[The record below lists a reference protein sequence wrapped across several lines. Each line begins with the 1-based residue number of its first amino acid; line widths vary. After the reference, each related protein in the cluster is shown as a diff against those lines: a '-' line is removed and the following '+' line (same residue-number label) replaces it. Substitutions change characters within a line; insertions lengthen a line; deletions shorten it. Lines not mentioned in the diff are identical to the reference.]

1 MNEQFVFNG
10 IDGVTGDYLVPPIG
24 PDDFAVPSF
33 EREVEADHLAE
44 LSWRVRQRHDATFAP
59 IEGVDAKDLAEA
71 GWGIVLAA
79 DDDPAV
85 EAALEPLIAH
95 RRSQAGARFK
105 RLVYRPGE
113 SKQDFLARN
122 NAGPGPADPDRVP
135 YYLMLVGDPIQIPY
149 RFQYQLDVQY
159 AIGRIHFDHPRDY
172 ATYAESVVR
181 AESAVIARP
190 GRATFFGTASPGDQA
205 TQLSSAELLR
215 PLAQAFAELESTHAV
230 SSVIGDLAT
239 KDRLQKILADAP
251 TLLFTASHGV
261 GFPAGHPSQLA
272 QQGGLLCQD
281 WPGPGS
287 GPISPSWC
295 FGGEDVD
302 PDADLTGMIAFHF
315 ACYSAGTPEWDDYA
329 HRIGRDPRRIAPRAF
344 LAALPKRLLANP
356 GGAALAVVGHVD
368 RAWGYSFAWPS
379 VGRQTA
385 VFESCLHRL
394 VDGHPVASALEY
406 FNDRYAELSS
416 DLTVELEDVRYGKV
430 PDALDLAAMWTAN
443 NDARAFALIGDPAVT
458 LARTIASEPPG
469 SGLGR
474 EIDTTHDGGAE
485 PEAPDRRTAG
495 ALADDLMAVIAHLG
509 EIEVTTSEGEI
520 AGSSDRRPLLRTRLG
535 LDGTGS
541 EAIVAPGLDGGEQLW
556 RLHAATVEQA
566 IAARGELVR
575 ALPAL
580 LASLRATATP
590 DTAGGRTDDH

>member
-10 IDGVTGDYLVPPIG
+10 IDATTGRYLVPPI
-24 PDDFAVPSF
+24 PPEEFSVPSF

-44 LSWRVRQRHDATFAP
+44 LSWRVRQSHDATFAP
-59 IEGVDAKDLAEA
+59 IEGVNVRELAEA
-71 GWGIVLAA
+71 GWGIVFAA

-95 RRSQAGARFK
+95 RRNQAGTRFR

-113 SKQDFLARN
+113 SKQDFLGRN

-135 YYLMLVGDPIQIPY
+135 YYLLLVGDPVQIPF

-159 AIGRIHFDHPRDY
+159 AIGRIHFDHPSDY
-172 ATYAESVVR
+172 ATYANSVVA

-205 TQLSSAELLR
+205 TQLSSAELLC
-215 PLAQAFAELESTHAV
+215 PLAQAFSELESTLAV
-230 SSVIGDLAT
+230 ISVIGDLAT

-251 TLLFTASHGV
+251 TLLFTATHGV
-261 GFPAGHPSQLA
+261 GFPAGDPSQLD

-287 GPISPSWC
+287 GAVSPSWY
-295 FGGEDVD
+295 FSGQDVD
-302 PDADLTGMIAFHF
+302 ADADLTGMIAFHF

-329 HRIGRDPRRIAPRAF
+329 HRDSREPHRIAPAAF
-344 LAALPKRLLANP
+344 LAALPKRLLTNP
-356 GGAALAVVGHVD
+356 GGAALAVIGHVD

-385 VFESCLHRL
+385 VFESCLRRL

-430 PDALDLAAMWTAN
+430 PDALALAAMWTTN
-443 NDARAFALIGDPAVT
+443 NDARAFTLIGDPAVT
-458 LARTIASEPPG
+458 LARTISSGSVESSPLQVVEPARGDTAERVDEPPVK
-469 SGLGR
+469 SSTER
-474 EIDTTHDGGAE
+474 SARWPTTW
-485 PEAPDRRTAG
+485 
-495 ALADDLMAVIAHLG
+495 
-509 EIEVTTSEGEI
+509 
-520 AGSSDRRPLLRTRLG
+520 
-535 LDGTGS
+535 
-541 EAIVAPGLDGGEQLW
+541 W
-556 RLHAATVEQA
+556 R
-566 IAARGELVR
+566 
-575 ALPAL
+575 
-580 LASLRATATP
+580 
-590 DTAGGRTDDH
+590 